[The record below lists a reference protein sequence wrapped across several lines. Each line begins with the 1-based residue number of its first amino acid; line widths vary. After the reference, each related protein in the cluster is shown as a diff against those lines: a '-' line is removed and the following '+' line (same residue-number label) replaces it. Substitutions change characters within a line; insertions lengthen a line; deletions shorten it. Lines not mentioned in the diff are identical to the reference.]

1 MYSETVYLETTII
14 SYLVAHPGRDLVV
27 SAHQQI
33 TREWWGTAHN
43 RFRLFISEAVLEE
56 ISVGDS
62 KAVARRREAIQRLP
76 VLELNED
83 VRELVRY
90 YEKKLGLPDKAKA
103 DLVHIG
109 FSVAYDMDYLL
120 TWNCSHIANGE
131 TIRRLLQL
139 NRLIKRRTPVILTPE
154 ELLEPLSGESL

>member
-1 MYSETVYLETTII
+1 MSSETVYVETTII
-14 SYLVAHPGRDLVV
+14 SYLVAQAGRDLVV

-33 TREWWGTAHN
+33 TREWWTSAHK
-43 RFRLFISEAVLEE
+43 RFRLFISEAVSEE
-56 ISVGDS
+56 ISIGDS
-62 KAVARRREAIQRLP
+62 KAAARRREAIQGLP

-90 YEKKLGLPDKAKA
+90 YEKKLGLPEKAKA

-109 FSVAYDMDYLL
+109 FSVAYEMDYLL

-139 NRLIKRRTPVILTPE
+139 NRLIKRRVPVILTPE
-154 ELLEPLSGESL
+154 ELLEPISGESL